1 MPVSQQ
7 DRAVEAGRDLWKS
20 PNPPAQSRS
29 TLLRSVSSWALS
41 ICKNG
46 YPTTSLGNLCQ
57 GSTIFTVRKVFPALQ
72 TDFSVFQYVPIASCP
87 VLGLL
92 KRVWLCLLSPNSLTR
107 NLYTWIRSYSAFPSS
122 DWTVP
127 AAFVSS
133 PVQSV
138 YTSHSFQFS
147 ISADLVRVQQVSSSW
162 SLMKLLNSVRPS
174 INPWGTQLMTELQLG
189 WSLLITAL
197 WSQQFSHFS
206 IYLAVHLSSLY
217 FKGLSV
223 RMFWEMALKSKGP
236 TSTHWSPLCPFSHS
250 FHQKRLSGLSGTAG
264 CL

>member
-7 DRAVEAGRDLWKS
+7 DRAVEAGRELWKS

-57 GSTIFTVRKVFPALQ
+57 GSTIFTVRKVFPDLQ

-107 NLYTWIRSYSAFPSS
+107 NLYAWIRSYSAFPSS

-138 YTSHSFQFS
+138 LYKPFLPVFY
-147 ISADLVRVQQVSSSW
+147 ISR
-162 SLMKLLNSVRPS
+162 
-174 INPWGTQLMTELQLG
+174 LG
-189 WSLLITAL
+189 
-197 WSQQFSHFS
+197 
-206 IYLAVHLSSLY
+206 
-217 FKGLSV
+217 
-223 RMFWEMALKSKGP
+223 E
-236 TSTHWSPLCPFSHS
+236 
-250 FHQKRLSGLSGTAG
+250 GTAG
-264 CL
+264 LVILVINEAVKQCQTQYQPLGYTTDDWAPAGVITADHSPLIPAIQPLFNISCSPFV